1 MQEREAAVCQLWGRV
16 PRSALHRPRAGA
28 SALVATCHAL
38 RQFLGH
44 RGRQGLRGGWTAPD
58 GGGAHSRLRKQV
70 PSPAEATAATVCCP
84 RRLELLATSQ
94 ARSALSQSQPH
105 TVQAHVK
112 SVHKRVI
119 TGQLLPWDFC
129 TFYRR
134 KDRTGQTESP
144 GGWMARSGSPS
155 PMSERHEGSEEL

>member
-1 MQEREAAVCQLWGRV
+1 MRSGSFWAAEG
-16 PRSALHRPRAGA
+16 ARAFE
-28 SALVATCHAL
+28 VA
-38 RQFLGH
+38 
-44 RGRQGLRGGWTAPD
+44 GLTPD
-58 GGGAHSRLRKQV
+58 GGGALSRLRKQV

-134 KDRTGQTESP
+134 KDRKGQTESP

>member
-28 SALVATCHAL
+28 SALVATCHPL
-38 RQFLGH
+38 RQFLGR
-44 RGRQGLRGGWTAPD
+44 RGRQGLRGGWTAP
-58 GGGAHSRLRKQV
+58 GWGRSPLTAAKA
-70 PSPAEATAATVCCP
+70 SPAEATAATVCCP

-112 SVHKRVI
+112 SVHKRII

-134 KDRTGQTESP
+134 KDRKGQTESP